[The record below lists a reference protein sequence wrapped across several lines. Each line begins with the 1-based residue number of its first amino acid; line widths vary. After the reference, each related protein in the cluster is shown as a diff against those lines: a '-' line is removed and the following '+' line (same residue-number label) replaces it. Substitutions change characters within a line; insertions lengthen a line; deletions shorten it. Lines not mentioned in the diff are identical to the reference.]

1 MEGFIHTGLPGR
13 VVYGPGAVGSLGD
26 EIGRLGA
33 GRALI
38 CSTPGRRDA
47 AEALAARFPGRIG
60 GVCAEARTH
69 VPTDVVAVGRAA
81 AQRAEADSLVAY
93 GGGSAIGLAKMI
105 AHTAAIPIVA
115 VPTTFSGS
123 ESTDIEGMLED
134 GVKRLHQSARM
145 LPATVIYDPELV
157 RALPSAVAVASGFN
171 AMAHAVEAFYSPGA
185 NPFASLLAEE
195 GLRTMAR
202 ALERL
207 AAEPR
212 DLDGWGLGLR
222 AAWLCGQPIVSAGIA
237 LHHKAAHVVGGSWG
251 LPHAETHTA
260 LLPHSIAYNA
270 AAAPAAMDRIGRAL
284 GAAGP
289 DAAGAMYD
297 LMRRVEAPLALR
309 DVGFPEAGIEEAVT
323 MILAAPCANPRPLS
337 AAPLRV
343 MLTNA
348 WRGSAP
354 V

>member
-1 MEGFIHTGLPGR
+1 MERFIHTGLPGR
-13 VVYGPGAVGSLGD
+13 VVYGPGTIDSLGD
-26 EIGRLGA
+26 EIGRIGA
-33 GRALI
+33 TRALI
-38 CSTPGRRDA
+38 CSTPGRRGA
-47 AEALAARFPGRIG
+47 AEALAAQFPGRIRA
-60 GVCAEARTH
+60 VCAEARTH
-69 VPTDVVAVGRAA
+69 VPADVVAVGRAA
-81 AQRAEADSLVAY
+81 AQQAEADSLVAY

-105 AHTAAIPIVA
+105 ARTAEVPIVA

-123 ESTDIEGMLED
+123 ESTDMEGMLED
-134 GVKRLHQSARM
+134 GVKRLHQSERM
-145 LPATVIYDPELV
+145 LPTTIIYDPELV
-157 RALPSAVAVASGFN
+157 RALPPAVAIASGFN
-171 AMAHAVEAFYSPGA
+171 AIAHAVEAFYSPGA

-195 GLRTMAR
+195 GLRTMAQ

-260 LLPHSIAYNA
+260 LLPHSIAYNV
-270 AAAPAAMDRIGRAL
+270 AAAPAAMARIGRAL

-289 DAAGAMYD
+289 DAASAMYD

-309 DVGFPEAGIEEAVT
+309 DLGFPEAGIEEAAA

-348 WRGSAP
+348 WRGAAP
-354 V
+354 A

>member
-1 MEGFIHTGLPGR
+1 MKGFVHTGLPGR

-33 GRALI
+33 ARALI
-38 CSTPGRRDA
+38 CCTPGRRA
-47 AEALAARFPGRIG
+47 AAAALAAQFPDRVGA
-60 GVCAEARTH
+60 VCAEARTH
-69 VPTDVVAVGRAA
+69 VPAEVVAAGRAA
-81 AQRAEADSLVAY
+81 ARRAEADSLVAY

-105 AHTAAIPIVA
+105 AHTAALPIVA

-123 ESTDIEGMLED
+123 ESTDLEGMLED

-145 LPATVIYDPELV
+145 LPATIIYDPELV
-157 RALPSAVAVASGFN
+157 RALPPAVAVASGFN
-171 AMAHAVEAFYSPGA
+171 AIAHAVEAFYGPGA

-207 AAEPR
+207 AADPR
-212 DLDGWGLGLR
+212 GLDGWGLGLR
-222 AAWLCGQPIVSAGIA
+222 AAWLCGQPIASAGIA

-270 AAAPAAMDRIGRAL
+270 PAAPAAMARIGRAL
-284 GAAGP
+284 GADG
-289 DAAGAMYD
+289 AAAPGAMYD
-297 LMRRVEAPLALR
+297 LMRRVGAPLALR
-309 DVGFPEAGIEEAVT
+309 DLGFPEAGIEEAVA
-323 MILAAPCANPRPLS
+323 MILAAPCANPRPLA
-337 AAPLRV
+337 AAPLRRL
-343 MLTNA
+343 LTDA
-348 WRGSAP
+348 WRGAAP
-354 V
+354 G